1 LLAHNVK
8 SDEAVWFKA
17 GSQIFSEGSFDY
29 LGNPSLIHAQSILAI
44 WTCRV
49 VLMDAVEGYRITGGP
64 LGEVV
69 DASVSLAVA
78 VCGQQAACV
87 QAGCGRVL

>member
-44 WTCRV
+44 WTC
-49 VLMDAVEGYRITGGP
+49 
-64 LGEVV
+64 
-69 DASVSLAVA
+69 
-78 VCGQQAACV
+78 
-87 QAGCGRVL
+87 